1 MTAGLEIDREK
12 WAASIMISIP
22 DTRTLVQMD
31 EEICDVLER
40 WQAPNE
46 TTFGFCTQAGSCS
59 CDDTRSF
66 GIGCPHLIP
75 NPAIRFVVI
84 KWREAFVERVRELE
98 ARGATEDAR

>member
-1 MTAGLEIDREK
+1 MTAGLKMDREER
-12 WAASIMISIP
+12 AACIILSMP
-22 DTRTLVQMD
+22 DERTLEQTD
-31 EEICDVLER
+31 EDICDVLER

-46 TTFGFCTQAGSCS
+46 TTFGFCTQVRLCS

-75 NPAIRFVVI
+75 TPAIRFVVI